1 MPSPRKDL
9 GQLGRDHRKK
19 HFMGVISGA
28 VINERLDRIVGEKR
42 ISALLQDADSGKI
55 EGFRQSCL

>member
-28 VINERLDRIVGEKR
+28 LINERLDRAV
-42 ISALLQDADSGKI
+42 SAANQRLESADLI
-55 EGFRQSCL
+55 NAMLW